1 MATTIVAGARTTD
14 LVSSSLIKR
23 EVFDAIYNFEPFQT
37 PLVQFFMGNK
47 LAKMQTGNPKFE
59 IQEDILIPRST
70 VLTGTVSASASEQ
83 TVACTT
89 GEGAYFKVGDIIR
102 IAATGENAII
112 TTRDTSNLKFA
123 ATDASTAL
131 TATTAATTVYKV
143 GSAFAEGS
151 ASAVALST
159 QSTFPYNYTQIF
171 KEAVHMTGTQKATVN
186 YGGDDW
192 VNQRIKATKEWKLQL
207 EQSCMFGIRAVATT
221 SGAYKRFTSGLLD
234 SAGMGISNSSQY
246 VGNDF
251 CTDAYFFQTYC
262 KNLFALGSNK
272 KRLYC
277 GSDALLAI
285 NEFQKVK
292 LQTRVAE
299 KQYGYDV
306 TTILTPFGQ
315 AELVW
320 HPMLMGAGSAAT
332 DALGYSNWVVGV
344 DATPE
349 YFKYRFLANDTENRD
364 MQYQDNIGTVGTD
377 ETKAQY
383 LAEIGWHIAGG
394 GQGVHRVLK
403 PGASA

>member
-1 MATTIVAGARTTD
+1 MATTIIAGSRTTD

-23 EVFDAIYNFEPFQT
+23 EVYDAIYNFEPFQT
-37 PLVQFFMGNK
+37 PVVQFFMGNK
-47 LAKMQTGNPKFE
+47 LAKMATGSPKFE
-59 IQEDILIPRST
+59 LQEDILVPRTT
-70 VLTGTVSASASEQ
+70 VLTGTIAAQSTEQ
-83 TVACTT
+83 TVACNT

-102 IAATGENAII
+102 IANTGENAII

-123 ATDASTAL
+123 ACDASTNL
-131 TATTAATTVYKV
+131 TATTVATTVYKV

-207 EQSCMFGIRAVATT
+207 EHSCVFGIRTVATT

-251 CTDAYFFQTYC
+251 CSEDYFFKTFC
-262 KNLFALGSNK
+262 KNLFALGSNR
-272 KRLYC
+272 KRLYA
-277 GSDALLAI
+277 GADTILGI
-285 NEFQKVK
+285 NSFQAVK

-315 AELVW
+315 LELVW
-320 HPMLMGAGSAAT
+320 HPMLQPAGAASA
-332 DALGYSNWVVGV
+332 DSLGYSNWGIGV
-344 DATPE
+344 DASPD
-349 YFKYRFLANDTENRD
+349 YLKYRYLSNGTENRD
-364 MQYQDNIGTVGTD
+364 MQYQDDIGTVGTD